1 METQTPDNGS
11 ALSEAVKN
19 ESNRKNFLR
28 LVGTTGAAGAL
39 AAVLAAC
46 GDDNKSATTTAT
58 TASDVRGSKAGD
70 IKIVNYALT
79 LEYIEAAFYAKVI
92 ASGAVKD
99 PKVAELAKKIHANE
113 QAHVEALTAAV
124 KSLGGKPVA
133 EPKTDFDKVLAGGL
147 TNVLK
152 TAAIVENVGSA
163 AYLGQAG
170 LINSP
175 DILAAAL
182 SIHSV
187 EARHAAALNTLV
199 GNGFKGSAD
208 LTGSLPDGAFAK
220 PLPMNEV
227 LKQVQPFLA
236 A

>member
-1 METQTPDNGS
+1 METETPENGS
-11 ALSEAVKN
+11 ALSAAVKS
-19 ESNRKNFLR
+19 ESSRKNFLR

-39 AAVLAAC
+39 AVAVAAC
-46 GDDNKSATTTAT
+46 GDDNKMTATSTTA
-58 TASDVRGSKAGD
+58 AEVRGSKAGD

-79 LEYIEAAFYAKVI
+79 LEYIEAAFYKKAI
-92 ASGAVKD
+92 ESGAIKN
-99 PKVAELAKKIHANE
+99 KMVADLAKKIHANE

-133 EPKTDFDKVLAGGL
+133 EPKTNFDSVFAGGL

-152 TAAIVENVGSA
+152 TAAIVENLGAA

-170 LINSP
+170 AINSP
-175 DILAAAL
+175 EILAAAL

-199 GNGFKGSAD
+199 GNGFSGSGD

-220 PLPMNEV
+220 PLAMKEV
-227 LKQVQPFLA
+227 LAQAKPFLA
-236 A
+236 S